1 MAYKT
6 QNFVL
11 TMTGTEMPL
20 TLVGL
25 GTPSMTIKADSNNLQ
40 VVYIGNIFENGNDNG
55 GIRTLDANNNKDYLR
70 PGKEVTYANDVQYD
84 RLPRHRSPFTENN
97 QRHLMSQWYV
107 NGAVGDLVF
116 VTWDDENEEIR
127 DVHNALIDRSA
138 AGLSR

>member
-11 TMTGTEMPL
+11 TMTGSEMPL

-25 GTPSMTIKADSNNLQ
+25 GTPSMTIKADPNNLGI
-40 VVYIGNIFENGNDNG
+40 VYIGNIFENGNDSG
-55 GIRTLDANNNKDYLR
+55 GIRTLDANNNKDFLR
-70 PGKEVTYANDVQYD
+70 PGKEITYANDVQFD
-84 RLPRHRSPFTENN
+84 RLPRVRSPFTENN

-107 NGAVGDLVF
+107 KGAVGDLVF
-116 VTWDDENEEIR
+116 VTWDDENEEVR
-127 DVHNALIDRSA
+127 NVHNALIDRSA

>member
-11 TMTGTEMPL
+11 TMNGGEMPL

-25 GTPSMTIKADSNNLQ
+25 GTPSMTIKADSNNLE
-40 VVYIGNIFENGNDNG
+40 VIYIGNIYENGLG
-55 GIRTLDANNNKDYLR
+55 GIIQPLNADNNKDFLR
-70 PGKEVTYANDVQYD
+70 PGKEVTYANDLQYD
-84 RLPRHRSPFTENN
+84 RLPRHRSPFVENN

-107 NGAVGDLVF
+107 KGAVGDLVF
-116 VTWDDENEEIR
+116 VTWEDENEEIR
-127 DVHNALIDRSA
+127 DVNNQLIDRSA